1 MDHFRSPNN
10 AFPSP
15 LLLPLEHNWMQS
27 DAGRA
32 EFYAELARVY
42 QHYFP
47 SQYPPSGP
55 NAAPYYEHSVRVRP
69 FNNYGEP
76 EEVD

>member
-1 MDHFRSPNN
+1 
-10 AFPSP
+10 
-15 LLLPLEHNWMQS
+15 MQS

-42 QHYFP
+42 QHPNHYFP
-47 SQYPPSGP
+47 SQYPPPGP
-55 NAAPYYEHSVRVRP
+55 AAAPHYEHSVRVRP
-69 FNNYGEP
+69 VNDYHGEP